1 MPVAVASTI
10 SPAGM
15 VCAGKHG
22 AGVLS
27 LATYSQEG
35 ITAITTQWAN
45 CVEAAD
51 KAGRPAPDRASWRLV
66 VPFHLA
72 DSKEEAINDV
82 VDGAFRWYN
91 EYLINIM
98 GAPGRPPVPNG
109 RVLID
114 GMNAFGGGVVGTP
127 DDAIA
132 CIKRLQEISGG
143 FGCLLNLG
151 HEWTTP
157 EKTLRSYEMF
167 AQHVM
172 PHFQDTVSW
181 IERSRD
187 WTLANKEA
195 LAERTVSAIT
205 KAIKDHSGTPEEK
218 PAAKAGA

>member
-1 MPVAVASTI
+1 
-10 SPAGM
+10 
-15 VCAGKHG
+15 
-22 AGVLS
+22 
-27 LATYSQEG
+27 
-35 ITAITTQWAN
+35 
-45 CVEAAD
+45 
-51 KAGRPAPDRASWRLV
+51 
-66 VPFHLA
+66 
-72 DSKEEAINDV
+72 
-82 VDGAFRWYN
+82 
-91 EYLINIM
+91 
-98 GAPGRPPVPNG
+98 
-109 RVLID
+109 VLIE

-132 CIKRLQEISGG
+132 CIKHLQEISGG

-172 PHFQDTVSW
+172 PHFQDTASW

-205 KAIKDHSGTPEEK
+205 KAIKDHAGTPEEQ
-218 PAAKAGA
+218 PATKAEA